1 MNNIEISLEFDKVL
15 IMHHNDKDYFLY
27 YQNIMNC
34 VVNILTIPGITED
47 FALSYKNYKVNI
59 C

>member
-1 MNNIEISLEFDKVL
+1 MNNMEISLEFDKVL
-15 IMHHNDKDYFLY
+15 ITHHNDKDYFLH

-34 VVNILTIPGITED
+34 VANILTVPGITKD
-47 FALSYKNYKVNI
+47 FALSFKNHKVNI